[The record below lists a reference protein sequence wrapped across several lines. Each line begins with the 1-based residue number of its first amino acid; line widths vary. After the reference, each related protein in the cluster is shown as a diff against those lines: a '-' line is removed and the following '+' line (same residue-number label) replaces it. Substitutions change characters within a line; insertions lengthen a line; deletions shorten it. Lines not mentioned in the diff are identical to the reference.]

1 MYRLGLL
8 LLLESKFD
16 TQLKYP
22 DWGDTFSNQMN
33 LIIICFKYPGYSE
46 YKNPGVN
53 LISCNIYMILDSICK
68 CNIKL
73 K

>member
-22 DWGDTFSNQMN
+22 DWGDILKSNEFNYNM
-33 LIIICFKYPGYSE
+33 L
-46 YKNPGVN
+46 
-53 LISCNIYMILDSICK
+53 
-68 CNIKL
+68 
-73 K
+73 